1 MRWVLH
7 GDLAVGHARKC
18 ASSRSSGR
26 KPSRGR
32 RARRHGCDHLP
43 ISRGTQ
49 VQPQKRDSRTC
60 RRSVIVHEDRSRP
73 LTTAPVRSAP
83 LRQSPAVAKYR
94 KLLYILCHIYE
105 GLAAKIGQLLVVPL
119 THVMAAHGCA
129 HDDTPSAPHLAPERV
144 RVRPQL
150 PRSLQTAS
158 GGISVGEV

>member
-1 MRWVLH
+1 MPH
-7 GDLAVGHARKC
+7 
-18 ASSRSSGR
+18 
-26 KPSRGR
+26 
-32 RARRHGCDHLP
+32 
-43 ISRGTQ
+43 
-49 VQPQKRDSRTC
+49 
-60 RRSVIVHEDRSRP
+60 
-73 LTTAPVRSAP
+73 
-83 LRQSPAVAKYR
+83 
-94 KLLYILCHIYE
+94 YE

>member
-1 MRWVLH
+1 M
-7 GDLAVGHARKC
+7 GAR
-18 ASSRSSGR
+18 AAGGE
-26 KPSRGR
+26 RGR
-32 RARRHGCDHLP
+32 GARARTCTQYCAVSTSLALYLCVSLKCGVVQCVPLNLDDMKVFWHRLVCA
-43 ISRGTQ
+43 RGRVDERTNEFAASHAAWGGGAF
-49 VQPQKRDSRTC
+49 VPQ
-60 RRSVIVHEDRSRP
+60 
-73 LTTAPVRSAP
+73 
-83 LRQSPAVAKYR
+83 
-94 KLLYILCHIYE
+94 YE